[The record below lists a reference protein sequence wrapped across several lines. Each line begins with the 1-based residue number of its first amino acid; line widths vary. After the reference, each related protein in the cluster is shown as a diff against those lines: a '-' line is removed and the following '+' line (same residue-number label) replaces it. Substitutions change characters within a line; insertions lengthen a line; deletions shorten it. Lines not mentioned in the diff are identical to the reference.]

1 MTDDNQ
7 RASPKNEAAPCT
19 DPGEDAEMRAARR
32 ELKQS
37 SISDPSPLAT
47 DSGGGGDNSAVDCK
61 ADAAPAAMPSES
73 PLETHTGDATESKIV
88 APKANASPKKKRA
101 HDQLD
106 ADRQTKDD
114 DVASVASSDSAKD
127 RSSRLEPEKK
137 RHRDQEY
144 ADLNLKTAEADSG
157 STPKE
162 NEDDTKSSS
171 DKITATAS
179 DAPKVPS
186 TSLPAAAGASSKSD
200 AGSTANPESSSHISA
215 QLSTAPVTTAAAPA
229 PAPAPKLTFG
239 SNDGVSPFA
248 ALSST
253 TNGFSARSGTGFA
266 SAFSAVK
273 PLNSFA
279 ALGAPSL
286 QSGKAKKPFGAPDS
300 ESEPD
305 DEEEQTEP
313 DTVSEEPLRASS
325 PDKDSDDRKKTRLQ
339 KGIPPRM
346 TRHRAELTSA
356 VEVDDGEAGEVTIV
370 SVRAKMF
377 SLDKDAGW
385 KERGA
390 GMLKINVPR
399 ACVQF
404 DGTGAP
410 VPGSFDASVLVGDEK
425 ASDDGKGHQMAR
437 LIMRQDQTLRV
448 ILNTVIMPA
457 MQFQQKATLKSV
469 GVLFPAFEGEEVKPV
484 SITMRMSAAN
494 AKIFM
499 KEVEMVQKQLRRN

>member
-1 MTDDNQ
+1 MSDDNQ
-7 RASPKNEAAPCT
+7 RASSKNEPALCT
-19 DPGEDAEMRAARR
+19 DSGEDAEMRAARR

-37 SISDPSPLAT
+37 SISDPSPLT
-47 DSGGGGDNSAVDCK
+47 RNSGDNSTADSK
-61 ADAAPAAMPSES
+61 ADAASIVMPSES
-73 PLETHTGDATESKIV
+73 PLETTHTGNATESNTV
-88 APKANASPKKKRA
+88 ESKANASPKKKRA

-106 ADRQTKDD
+106 ADRKTQHDD
-114 DVASVASSDSAKD
+114 AASVASSDSAKD

-144 ADLNLKTAEADSG
+144 TDLNLKTAEADSR
-157 STPKE
+157 SMAREEEVDP
-162 NEDDTKSSS
+162 KSSS
-171 DKITATAS
+171 DKTTAAAS

-186 TSLPAAAGASSKSD
+186 TSLPAAPGASSKSV
-200 AGSTANPESSSHISA
+200 AGSSANFESSSLIPAHP
-215 QLSTAPVTTAAAPA
+215 STASVATAAV
-229 PAPAPKLTFG
+229 PAPKLTFG
-239 SNDGVSPFA
+239 RNDGVSPFA

-253 TNGFSARSGTGFA
+253 TNGFAARSGQGFA
-266 SAFSAVK
+266 SAFSAMK

-286 QSGKAKKPFGAPDS
+286 QGGKAKKKPFGAPDS

-305 DEEEQTEP
+305 DEGEQTEP
-313 DTVSEEPLRASS
+313 DRHSEELPRALS

-339 KGIPPRM
+339 KGISHQT
-346 TRHRAELTSA
+346 TRHSAMLTSA

-399 ACVQF
+399 VCVEF
-404 DGTGAP
+404 DETGAP

-425 ASDDGKGHQMAR
+425 ASDDGKGHQVAR

-448 ILNTVIMPA
+448 ILNTVIIPTML
-457 MQFQQKATLKSV
+457 FQQKATLKSV
-469 GVLFPAFEGEEVKPV
+469 GVLFTAFEGEEVKPV

-499 KEVEMVQKQLRRN
+499 KDVEMVQRQLRRM